1 MWPTNLRVVR
11 PVFRSQRRRVLSHED
26 ERANWP
32 SDEMTTSETK
42 WLWPWRIFLGKPKE
56 DSSRVSCQTMMVL
69 SVRCQRVAPSPLE
82 KFAQRLS
89 KQPFFVRT
97 TRSGEDHVGVLAGGS
112 DGSNPAGVAGKG
124 SLENERLAHFVCFL
138 VVVVWVEV

>member
-42 WLWPWRIFLGKPKE
+42 WLWPWRILLGKPND

-69 SVRCQRVAPSPLE
+69 SAEVRKTSSP
-82 KFAQRLS
+82 RS
-89 KQPFFVRT
+89 RRVRT
-97 TRSGEDHVGVLAGGS
+97 HHARQ
-112 DGSNPAGVAGKG
+112 
-124 SLENERLAHFVCFL
+124 
-138 VVVVWVEV
+138 